1 VPVTV
6 ESLWRFPVKGLR
18 GEPLP
23 AVDLVAGQGVPH
35 DRRFAIVRGDT
46 SFDPARPSWLPPK
59 RYVMLKK
66 DTALGRLAGGVDFA
80 AGTGA
85 LVDGDV
91 ASCVAPFAT
100 VDGLARLDGFVN
112 QVLGPRPE
120 GPAHLVEAGE
130 LSFTDVPENG
140 LSLINL
146 ASVRELE
153 TRMGRPLHPLRF
165 RANVYLAG
173 AEAWEEFRWL
183 GELVRLGDVTVRV
196 TARIPR
202 CPATGVNPESGARDL
217 NVVQALRETYGHK
230 DMGVYATVVRG
241 GRLAVGA
248 AVRSPEDARAGSRL
262 ADHVR
267 FAGFIARNAMI
278 MLRRARQ
285 RGR

>member
-1 VPVTV
+1 MPITV

-18 GEPLP
+18 GEAMQ

-35 DRRFAIVRGDT
+35 DRRFAVVRGDAT
-46 SFDPARPSWLPPK
+46 FDPARPSWLPPK
-59 RYVMLKK
+59 RFVMLKK
-66 DTALGRLAGGVDFA
+66 DTALARLACRVDFT
-80 AGTGA
+80 AGTIA
-85 LVDGDV
+85 LVDGDE
-91 ASCVAPFAT
+91 ASCSAPFAT
-100 VDGLARLDGFVN
+100 ADGRARLDGFVN

-120 GPAHLVEAGE
+120 GPARLVEAGE

-173 AEAWEEFRWL
+173 AEAWEEFGWQGR
-183 GELVRLGDVTVRV
+183 LVRLGAVTVRV

-202 CPATGVNPESGARDL
+202 CPATGVDPETGERDM

-230 DMGVYATVVRG
+230 DMGIYATVVED
-241 GRLAVGA
+241 GRLAVGDT
-248 AVRSPEDARAGSRL
+248 VRPPDDARPGSRL
-262 ADHVR
+262 SDQLR
-267 FAGFIARNAMI
+267 FARFLARNAMVV
-278 MLRRARQ
+278 LRRKTSR
-285 RGR
+285 